1 MRGVVIVERGCL
13 ALPASGIAPADRR
26 ASGRAVSAQTTVGRC
41 VTMSNMAEGASA
53 RAKSG
58 EDAAEL
64 RKESYTMALYVAVCL
79 LAALLA
85 LPEAARHHLIGL
97 IWGITIGLAAAHF
110 FAFKISARL
119 IGAGKVQARDIEAA
133 GAQLVGAA
141 VVAALASVTILVLPA
156 HLEYHAAEFG
166 LSGFI
171 AVSGYAVAR
180 RGGAGRLRATVYGLV
195 VLILA
200 TAIAV
205 VKNVLAGH

>member
-1 MRGVVIVERGCL
+1 QPPPRPPQPTIPQLTSLLINNAG
-13 ALPASGIAPADRR
+13 ALGIAPADRR

-119 IGAGKVQARDIEAA
+119 IGPAKSR
-133 GAQLVGAA
+133 
-141 VVAALASVTILVLPA
+141 LATSRRPA
-156 HLEYHAAEFG
+156 HNWSAPPWSPPWRRSPSSCCQLIWITTPPSSACPGSSRSAAT
-166 LSGFI
+166 
-171 AVSGYAVAR
+171 R
-180 RGGAGRLRATVYGLV
+180 
-195 VLILA
+195 
-200 TAIAV
+200 
-205 VKNVLAGH
+205 